1 MGMTQEDPGDEAM
14 RVSSFREWRTLVFL
28 EFLSLSWVS
37 PVEKRIE
44 NSLPDA

>member
-28 EFLSLSWVS
+28 EFRV
-37 PVEKRIE
+37 
-44 NSLPDA
+44 